1 MIKMQY
7 LPTEKARNM
16 KEVLKMV
23 KSQVLENYNMQI
35 KMSMKETG

>member
-1 MIKMQY
+1 MIQMQY
-7 LPTEKARNM
+7 LRMQKVKNM